1 MREVND
7 WSDIT
12 VGQYQEMML
21 VETENEI
28 TKFIE
33 CVSIALDCDPQEIR
47 DMPYKDYSVLQAKM
61 SFISREPGKDIRKI
75 IEVDGVEYGLEPDMS
90 LITAGVFIDAE
101 QFKQDP
107 VINLHNT
114 LALIYRP
121 ILKKNGEEYEIEP
134 HQARGFEKRAN
145 LFRDRVSI
153 EVVLGATLF
162 FSLLG
167 MELSTLFL
175 ESFIKEQTME
185 MDMQMKKMTTHPA
198 TKKRKPRPSKKDS
211 DSTTQS
217 SK

>member
-1 MREVND
+1 MREVRS

-33 CVSIALDCDPQEIR
+33 CVAIALDCDPQDIR
-47 DMPYKDYSVLQAKM
+47 DMPYKDYATLQSKM
-61 SFISREPGKDIRKI
+61 SFISKEPQKDVMTI
-75 IEVDGVEYGLEPDMS
+75 IEVGGVEYGLEPDMN

-107 VINLHNT
+107 IVNLHNT

-121 ILKKNGEEYEIEP
+121 ITKKEVDEYEIEP
-134 HQARGFEKRAN
+134 HQAKGFEKRAN
-145 LFRDRVSI
+145 LFRDKVSI

-175 ESFIKEQTME
+175 ESFIKESTME
-185 MDMQMKKMTTHPA
+185 LEMEMKKTMTQPV
-198 TKKRKPRPSKKDS
+198 TKKKGQKLSKKDS
-211 DSTTQS
+211 DSTTQL
-217 SK
+217 